1 MADKATRMVFRRSKS
16 YSTDV
21 FICSVLGLTITST
34 GPSSIEKAGGETIN
48 FDCRFTLAPEDT
60 GPLDIEWTLLASDNQ
75 NRDQM
80 IILYSGDRVYEEY
93 YAAMKGRVHFNSP
106 DPKTGDASINI
117 TKLLVSDTGTYL
129 CKVKKAPGVDS
140 RKTLLTV
147 MVVNAFYPSFLTNLE
162 CPIIIF
168 ILVHRCNPP
177 ATREMEAETRVF
189 RNVFLPIRHF
199 SHCEAIRPVVP
210 EDNTDLSG
218 STADPQVP
226 LKPSVPKCYVEGS
239 SEQGKDILMKCKSAE
254 GTNPIQYTW
263 ERISGTRILPATALL
278 DRVQGSIVIKNATSD
293 NSGTYRCVS
302 ENRVGKEQCTLSLSV
317 VPPSNTAGKIAGAVI
332 GSLLALLLLAI
343 ILYCCYKNRN
353 KKKYEKET
361 SHEIR
366 VECVYSSCASASN
379 TAGKI
384 AGAVIGSLLA
394 LLLLAIILYCCYKNR
409 NKKKYEKETS
419 HEISMPPLRVMA
431 ACQLSDEESTEK
443 VLLGT

>member
-1 MADKATRMVFRRSKS
+1 MGFVMLRCALCLGVLLAG
-16 YSTDV
+16 
-21 FICSVLGLTITST
+21 SVLGLTITST

-80 IILYSGDRVYEEY
+80 IITYSGDRVYEDY
-93 YAAMKGRVHFNSP
+93 YATMKGRVHFNSP
-106 DPKTGDASINI
+106 DPKAGDASINI

-129 CKVKKAPGVDS
+129 CKVKKAPGVNS

-147 MVVNAFYPSFLTNLE
+147 MV
-162 CPIIIF
+162 
-168 ILVHRCNPP
+168 
-177 ATREMEAETRVF
+177 
-189 RNVFLPIRHF
+189 
-199 SHCEAIRPVVP
+199 
-210 EDNTDLSG
+210 
-218 STADPQVP
+218 
-226 LKPSVPKCYVEGS
+226 KPSVPKCYVEGS

-317 VPPSNTAGKIAGAVI
+317 VPPSNTAGTIAGAVI
-332 GSLLALLLLAI
+332 GSLLVLLLLAI

-361 SHEIR
+361 AHEIR
-366 VECVYSSCASASN
+366 EDVPPPQSRASTARSFIGVGSNRSSLGSMSPSNMHEYAPKPQYNPVPSEEYERPPSHVPHPPASKYASAPGN
-379 TAGKI
+379 
-384 AGAVIGSLLA
+384 GSL
-394 LLLLAIILYCCYKNR
+394 
-409 NKKKYEKETS
+409 S
-419 HEISMPPLRVMA
+419 V
-431 ACQLSDEESTEK
+431 
-443 VLLGT
+443 V